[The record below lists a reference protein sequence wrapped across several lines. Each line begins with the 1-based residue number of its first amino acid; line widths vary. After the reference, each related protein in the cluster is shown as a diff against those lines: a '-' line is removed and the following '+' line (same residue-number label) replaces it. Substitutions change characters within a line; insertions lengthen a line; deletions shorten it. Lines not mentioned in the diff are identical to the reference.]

1 MYGALILSIF
11 NMKKP
16 LYCNGYYVYKAVLR
30 FAFVFRTTW
39 YINRTLH
46 GIISILHGL
55 PFAFFSSNKF
65 FHKEDPGSAKI
76 KRVARSDKTV
86 DRIMNA
92 SSLCVRKFK
101 SLAILGNKSGCVT
114 WSEIPLTRFRYH

>member
-16 LYCNGYYVYKAVLR
+16 LYCNGYYVYKAVFR
-30 FAFVFRTTW
+30 FAFVFRTIW
-39 YINRTLH
+39 YIYRTLH
-46 GIISILHGL
+46 GIISILLGL

-65 FHKEDPGSAKI
+65 FFYKEDPGSAKI

-86 DRIMNA
+86 V
-92 SSLCVRKFK
+92 C
-101 SLAILGNKSGCVT
+101 
-114 WSEIPLTRFRYH
+114 